1 VEIEEIKRASR
12 EKLLEYLPQAETDQ
26 ERGYVLVTLAQK
38 FIGSDLS
45 KATEFIAQARR
56 LEPKLDRDFGIYLN
70 ITEGNIC
77 FNRGDFPAAEENYAR
92 ALALAKE
99 LGNQGKIAQVL
110 NNLGIVCWKE
120 GKYSQ
125 SLEYLSE
132 ALKIREQVGDDEDIA
147 QTYENI
153 GIVYYSIGEY
163 ETALEHFGNALQL
176 WRKLENP
183 SRIAGTLNNIG
194 ALYRETGNYEKALE
208 YLQKSLEY
216 KRKIG
221 DRGTLASTLG
231 NIGTIYAQQGD
242 YSRGLEYLS
251 EALELAQENRLS
263 SLEAETYAEMA
274 QCHYAGGEI
283 EGAEKLALKSLEL
296 TESLGMLSESEK
308 SAQLLSE
315 IYAARRKY
323 KKAWQFLKKVLGLRE
338 KIFSDRLDSAVAEL
352 KVKYETDKRRREAE
366 IYHLKYVELKR
377 INEELVATKEA
388 LEKYKKH
395 LEQLVAERT
404 AELERSYRRLKK
416 TFSGIVATISKML
429 ELRDPYTAGHQERVA
444 RLSVAI
450 ARQLDLPED
459 KIEAIHTAAMLHD
472 IGKIY
477 VPSEILTKPGRLSDV
492 EFMLIKN
499 HPAAGYEILKSIEFP
514 WDIATIVRQHHERLD
529 GSGYPDGLVGDQILF
544 EAKIIAVAD
553 VVEAISSHR
562 PYRPA
567 LGIDVA
573 LAEIRKNAGKLY
585 DPAVVEACVAVFES
599 GFEW

>member
-26 ERGYVLVTLAQK
+26 KRGYVLVTLAQK

-77 FNRGDFPAAEENYAR
+77 FNRGDFPAAEENYTR

-153 GIVYYSIGEY
+153 GIVYYSLGEY

-183 SRIAGTLNNIG
+183 SRIANTLNNIG
-194 ALYRETGNYEKALE
+194 ALYRETGDLQKALE

-296 TESLGMLSESEK
+296 AESLGMLSESEK

-323 KKAWQFLKKVLGLRE
+323 KKAWQFLKKVLQLRE

-450 ARQLDLPED
+450 ARRLGLPED
-459 KIEAIHTAAMLHD
+459 KVEAIHTAAMLHD

-477 VPSEILTKPGRLSDV
+477 VPSEILTKPGRLSEV

-499 HPAAGYEILKSIEFP
+499 HSAAGYEILKSIEFP

-573 LAEIRKNAGKLY
+573 LTEIRKNAGKLY
-585 DPAVVEACVAVFES
+585 DPTVVEACVAVFES